1 MPNTSAAKKDLR
13 QSSKRAER
21 NTRIKE
27 GMLYAAKMVRKAVES
42 GNVEEARKQVLVAQ
56 QIFAKAA
63 QKDIIKKNTASR
75 RTSRLAKRVH
85 ALGSQK

>member
-1 MPNTSAAKKDLR
+1 MR
-13 QSSKRAER
+13 MREQ
-21 NTRIKE
+21 
-27 GMLYAAKMVRKAVES
+27 MLYAAKMVRKAVDNGS
-42 GNVEEARKQVLVAQ
+42 ADEARSWLLKAQ

>member
-1 MPNTSAAKKDLR
+1 
-13 QSSKRAER
+13 
-21 NTRIKE
+21 
-27 GMLYAAKMVRKAVES
+27 MLYAAKMVRKAVES